1 MNARTSQHQRVAGDR
16 HVTGFS
22 PWDYGADNDPLP
34 ARVCVAGGGR
44 TTIVP
49 MIGAPEVLLFQGVL
63 YFRTTLYLSGFS
75 APRFVYTEV
84 APTLS
89 ERRAAEAAFREDE
102 EEQ

>member
-1 MNARTSQHQRVAGDR
+1 MSARASRRQPAASDR

-22 PWDYGADNDPLP
+22 PWDYGADSDPSP

-49 MIGAPEVLLFQGVL
+49 MIGAPDVLLFHGLL
-63 YFRTTLYLSGFS
+63 YFRTTLFLSGYS
-75 APRFVYTEV
+75 DPRFVYTEV

-89 ERRAAEAAFREDE
+89 ERRAAEAAFREDD